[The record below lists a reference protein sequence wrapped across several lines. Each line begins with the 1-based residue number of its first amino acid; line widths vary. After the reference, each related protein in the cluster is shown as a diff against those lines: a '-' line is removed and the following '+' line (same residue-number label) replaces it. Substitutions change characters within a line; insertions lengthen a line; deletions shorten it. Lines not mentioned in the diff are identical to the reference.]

1 LGHHHHHHTGHHHIH
16 ADESTRNIRFAF
28 FLNLTFTIIE
38 IIGGLYTNSVAILS
52 DALHDLG
59 DSISLGLSWY
69 FDKVSKRKRDKKYTY
84 GYGRFSLLAAFI
96 NGVVLI
102 IGSLIIIFIALPR
115 LINPEQ
121 PDAQGMIFLSI
132 LGIIFNGMAVFKVK
146 KGKSMNE
153 KVVTLHLLEDVL
165 GWVAVLIASI
175 IMYIWHFPLL
185 DPILSLLFTSY
196 ILYNVIKNFRQTIR
210 IFLQGK
216 PENIDLEEFKEKL
229 EHIDGL
235 RSLHDLH
242 IWTMDGAFYVMTLH
256 IVLKDEIENQE
267 IIRIKN
273 QIREISNLNNIQ
285 HITIEIEFE
294 NENCELEDC

>member
-1 LGHHHHHHTGHHHIH
+1 LGHHHHHTGHHHLH
-16 ADESTRNIRFAF
+16 PYESTKNIRYAF
-28 FLNLTFTIIE
+28 ILNLTFTIIE

-69 FDKVSKRKRDKKYTY
+69 FDKVSKRKRDAKYTY

-102 IGSLIIIFIALPR
+102 TGSLIIILIALPR
-115 LINPEQ
+115 VINPEQ
-121 PDAQGMIFLSI
+121 PDVQGMILLSI
-132 LGIIFNGMAVFKVK
+132 LGIFFNGMAVFKVN

-153 KVVTLHLLEDVL
+153 RVVTLHLLEDVL

-175 IMYIWHFPLL
+175 VMYFWHFPIL
-185 DPILSLLFTSY
+185 DPLLSLLFASY
-196 ILYNVIKNFRQTIR
+196 ILYSVIKNFRQTIR

-216 PENIDLEEFKEKL
+216 PDNINLRDFKNKL
-229 EHIDGL
+229 LQIKGFH
-235 RSLHDLH
+235 SVHDLH

-256 IVLKDEIENQE
+256 MVVNDNIENLE
-267 IIRIKN
+267 ISRIKN
-273 QIREISNLNNIQ
+273 QVRETSHQNNIQ
-285 HITIEIEFE
+285 HITVEVEFASE
-294 NENCELEDC
+294 KCLLEDC